1 MRNPGGEG
9 IMKKYEMETTVGI
22 FVVIGLL
29 CIGYMTMKLG
39 EVSLFGD
46 NSYLLYA
53 RFTSVSGLRV
63 GSPVEMLGLE
73 VGKVERLTI
82 DQEQGMALAEM
93 KIKKGVKVYADAI
106 ASIKTSGLIGDK
118 YVQIDPGGSE
128 QLLKPGSSITDTT
141 SPIDIENI
149 ISKYAFGDIG
159 KEKKGKKEITE

>member
-1 MRNPGGEG
+1 
-9 IMKKYEMETTVGI
+9 
-22 FVVIGLL
+22 
-29 CIGYMTMKLG
+29 
-39 EVSLFGD
+39 
-46 NSYLLYA
+46 
-53 RFTSVSGLRV
+53 
-63 GSPVEMLGLE
+63 MLGLE

>member
-1 MRNPGGEG
+1 MRNPGGKG
-9 IMKKYEMETTVGI
+9 IMKKYVTETTVGV

-29 CIGYMTMKLG
+29 CIGYMTVKLG

-53 RFTSVSGLRV
+53 RFISVSGLKA
-63 GSPVEMLGLE
+63 GSPVEMHGLE
-73 VGKVERLTI
+73 VGRVERLSI

-93 KIKKGVKVYADAI
+93 KIKKGIKVYADAI

-118 YVQIDPGGSE
+118 YIQIDPGGSD
-128 QLLKPGSSITDTT
+128 QLLKPGSSITETT

-159 KEKKGKKEITE
+159 KEKKGEKEITE

>member
-1 MRNPGGEG
+1 MRNPGGKG
-9 IMKKYEMETTVGI
+9 IMKKYMMETTVGI

-73 VGKVERLTI
+73 VGRVEQLTI
-82 DQEQGMALAEM
+82 DHGQEMALAEI

-118 YVQIDPGGSE
+118 YIQIDPGGSE
-128 QLLKPGSSITDTT
+128 QLLKPGSSIAETT

-159 KEKKGKKEITE
+159 KEKKGEKEIAE

>member
-1 MRNPGGEG
+1 MRNPGGKG
-9 IMKKYEMETTVGI
+9 IMKKYMMETTVGI

-29 CIGYMTMKLG
+29 SIGYMTMKLG

-73 VGKVERLTI
+73 VGKVEQLTI
-82 DQEQGMALAEM
+82 DQEQEMALVEM

-106 ASIKTSGLIGDK
+106 ASVKTSGLIGDK

-128 QLLKPGSSITDTT
+128 QLLKPGSSITETT

-159 KEKKGKKEITE
+159 KEKKGGKEITE

>member
-1 MRNPGGEG
+1 
-9 IMKKYEMETTVGI
+9 MKKYEMETTVGI

-29 CIGYMTMKLG
+29 CIGYMTIKLG

-46 NSYLLYA
+46 NSYLLNA
-53 RFTSVSGLRV
+53 RFTSVSGLKV

-82 DQEQGMALAEM
+82 DQERGMALAEM

-118 YVQIDPGGSE
+118 YVQIDPGGSD

-141 SPIDIENI
+141 SPIDIETI
-149 ISKYAFGDIG
+149 VSKYAFGDIG
-159 KEKKGKKEITE
+159 KEKKNEK

>member
-1 MRNPGGEG
+1 MRIPGGKG
-9 IMKKYEMETTVGI
+9 IMKKYVMETTVGI

-73 VGKVERLTI
+73 VGRVERLTI
-82 DQEQGMALAEM
+82 DQGQEMALAEM

-128 QLLKPGSSITDTT
+128 QLLKPGSSITETT
-141 SPIDIENI
+141 SPIDIETI

-159 KEKKGKKEITE
+159 KEKKDEKEITE

>member
-1 MRNPGGEG
+1 
-9 IMKKYEMETTVGI
+9 MKKYEMETTVGI
-22 FVVIGLL
+22 FVIIGLL
-29 CIGYMTMKLG
+29 CIGYMTIKLG

-46 NSYLLYA
+46 NSYLLNA
-53 RFTSVSGLRV
+53 RFTSVSGLKV

-82 DQEQGMALAEM
+82 DQERGMALAEM

-118 YVQIDPGGSE
+118 YVQIDPGGSD

-141 SPIDIENI
+141 SPIDIETI
-149 ISKYAFGDIG
+149 VSKYAFGDIG
-159 KEKKGKKEITE
+159 KEKKNEK

>member
-1 MRNPGGEG
+1 
-9 IMKKYEMETTVGI
+9 MKKYEMETTVGI

-29 CIGYMTMKLG
+29 CIGYMTIKLG

-46 NSYLLYA
+46 NSYLLNA
-53 RFTSVSGLRV
+53 RFTSVSGLKV

-82 DQEQGMALAEM
+82 DQERGMALAEM

-141 SPIDIENI
+141 SPIDIETI
-149 ISKYAFGDIG
+149 VSKYAFGDIG
-159 KEKKGKKEITE
+159 KEKKNEK